1 MKQVESKLP
10 YLSNPDTSI
19 IKPQELIDI
28 VEMSPLTLNDR
39 RIFNLLLGHAWNDIF
54 TKKTHS
60 INRYDLV
67 KYVDSHNQDIALSFR
82 RLMSAIVQIKIPNN
96 HNGNESI
103 RQIPLLGVNE
113 IETNA
118 SEIKYKFPSELVKI
132 IQNTEIFARI
142 HTDVMFQLSSKYSL
156 ALYEFIQRRGNL
168 KHIHYE
174 ILRIDALRGILG
186 VPKGKLNLFGHLNDR
201 AIQPAIKEVSFLS
214 DFDITAEP
222 IKTGRTVTHIKF
234 AWTRK
239 TDIGKQIAAVE
250 ELSRHKSGRT
260 ERMNGRVETFTKI
273 SDVIIQKIEVPLKAL
288 EEAKEIMFALPTNKR
303 LDMYRIEQEFLE
315 YARQNPPK
323 NIYGAF
329 LGFVKKK
336 IKDTGT

>member
-1 MKQVESKLP
+1 MKTESTLP
-10 YLSNPDTSI
+10 FLSNPDKSI

-54 TKKTHS
+54 TKKMHS

-168 KHIHYE
+168 THIHYE
-174 ILRIDALRGILG
+174 ILRIDALRGLLG
-186 VPKGKLNLFGHLNDR
+186 VPKGKLTIFSNLNLK

-214 DFDITAEP
+214 DFDVTAEP
-222 IKTGRTVTHIKF
+222 IKTGRSVTHIKF
-234 AWTRK
+234 SWEKK
-239 TDIGKQIAAVE
+239 TDISKQIAAVE

-260 ERMNGRVETFTKI
+260 ERMNGTVQSGIETL
-273 SDVIIQKIEVPLKAL
+273 DMPQELIEVPLKAL
-288 EEAKEIMFALPTNKR
+288 EEAKGIIFASKSNKN
-303 LDMYRIEQEFLE
+303 LDMYQIEQEFLE
-315 YARQNPPK
+315 YARQKPPK

-336 IKDTGT
+336 IKDTGK